1 MAQATTT
8 ESAHAKDAHHHG
20 TKSYWVVW
28 VILLA
33 CTGLTVFTGQHDLSQ
48 TLFPSANIMIALI
61 IATIKASLVVWYFMH
76 MREAAGTNRIV
87 FVTSFVFL
95 LVMIFG
101 VFGDL
106 WTRSPMTLPYHTP
119 TTEGPEI
126 QVPEGGAHH
135 APAHHE

>member
-8 ESAHAKDAHHHG
+8 NTAHDDGGHHHS
-20 TKSYWVVW
+20 TKSYFVVW
-28 VILLA
+28 VILLT
-33 CTGLTVFTGQHDLSQ
+33 CTVLTVWTGYKDLGSMN
-48 TLFPSANIMIALI
+48 LPLALT

-87 FVTSFVFL
+87 FVTSFVFMF
-95 LVMIFG
+95 VMIFG

-106 WTRSPMTLPYHTP
+106 WTRSEMSLPYHAP
-119 TTEGPEI
+119 STEAPEI
-126 QVPEGGAHH
+126 AVPGE

>member
-1 MAQATTT
+1 MAEATITD
-8 ESAHAKDAHHHG
+8 SAHGKGGEHHHS
-20 TKSYWVVW
+20 TKSYFVVW
-28 VILLA
+28 AILLT
-33 CTGLTVFTGQHDLSQ
+33 CTGLTVWTGYKDLGAWN
-48 TLFPSANIMIALI
+48 LPLALS
-61 IATIKASLVVWYFMH
+61 IATVKASLVVWYFMH

-106 WTRSPMTLPYHTP
+106 WTRSEMSLPYHTP
-119 TTEGPEI
+119 TTENPEI
-126 QVPEGGAHH
+126 QVPENAA

>member
-1 MAQATTT
+1 VAQATT
-8 ESAHAKDAHHHG
+8 KDDAHSKAGHHDHG
-20 TKSYWVVW
+20 TKRYFIVW
-28 VILLA
+28 AILLA
-33 CTGLTVFTGQHDLSQ
+33 CTLLTVWTGYMDLGA
-48 TLFPSANIMIALI
+48 ANLPLALA
-61 IATIKASLVVWYFMH
+61 IATFKATLVILFFMH
-76 MREAAGTNRIV
+76 MTEAAGTNRIV

-106 WTRSPMTLPYHTP
+106 WTRSQMSLPTHTP

-126 QVPEGGAHH
+126 QVPETAG